1 MPKVTVIVPIYKTE
15 AFLTECIDSIL
26 NQSLTDWELILVNDG
41 SPDNSDEICKI
52 YSDKDSRIHYYYQD
66 NTGVSVA
73 RNLGLSKASGEY
85 LYCMD
90 SDDTLDADF
99 LKTSYQTALG
109 SDADITVIGEWFRQ
123 RLPRPAALPTC
134 AMMIKKAFLD
144 KYPDIRFPKGIQ
156 PCEDGLFSHQ
166 LLALTDRIGFN
177 PDGIYHYRHHKG
189 GNHIIINKSCEK
201 VLFQIPVWF
210 DILNNFYDRYNLW
223 DKRALHLVKFLECEP
238 YKLRLCAMPFD
249 KQQKQKLFNMIRT
262 FYQKKLKLRLN
273 KEDIRYLS
281 PSFKILL
288 TAKNFKQFQLKYQ
301 LIFIKVRIKLCL
313 VNLIPMAKLRR
324 QLRKEIKQGIQLREK
339 I

>member
-52 YSDKDSRIHYYYQD
+52 YTDKDSRIHYYFQE
-66 NTGVSVA
+66 NAGVSVA
-73 RNLGLSKASGEY
+73 RNFGLSKATGNY

-90 SDDTLDADF
+90 SDDTLDAEF
-99 LKTSYQTALG
+99 LKTSYEKAQQT
-109 SDADITVIGEWFRQ
+109 DADVTVIGNYFGRYM
-123 RLPRPAALPTC
+123 PRPPALPTC

-223 DKRALHLVKFLECEP
+223 DKHALHLVKFLECEP

-288 TAKNFKQFQLKYQ
+288 TVKNFKQFQLKYQ

-324 QLRKEIKQGIQLREK
+324 QLRKKIKYEI
-339 I
+339 